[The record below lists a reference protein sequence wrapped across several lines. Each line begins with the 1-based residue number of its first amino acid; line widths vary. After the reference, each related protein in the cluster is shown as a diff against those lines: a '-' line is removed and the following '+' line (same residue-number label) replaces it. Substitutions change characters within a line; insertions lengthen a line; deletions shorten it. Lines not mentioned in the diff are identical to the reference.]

1 MTTEYYE
8 IAIPQGPDIPPEI
21 TQTFTELH
29 AHLIRISERLN
40 DLEERIATLEAA

>member
-8 IAIPQGPDIPPEI
+8 INIPTDLESAIRALE
-21 TQTFTELH
+21 ELH

-40 DLEERIATLEAA
+40 DLEERIETLEAA

>member
-8 IAIPQGPDIPPEI
+8 IAIPQGPDVSPEI
-21 TQTFTELH
+21 TNTIVELH

-40 DLEERIATLEAA
+40 NLEERIATLEAA